1 MLPTSG
7 CPEDPIIMPPG
18 NEVIQCATYEAQH
31 SFVGT
36 SNGIIQPVL
45 IKFATSGLKRSI
57 SREKMLESGLKCGL
71 DADNSDTLQ
80 PTALDV

>member
-1 MLPTSG
+1 M
-7 CPEDPIIMPPG
+7 
-18 NEVIQCATYEAQH
+18 V
-31 SFVGT
+31 
-36 SNGIIQPVL
+36 QPVL